1 MNIDLYGLN
10 IITIIVRILLAVL
23 IGGLVG
29 FERGMQNR
37 TAGLRTYILVC
48 LGSALVMMTNQYIS
62 DHLQAGGDPTRMGAQ
77 VISGIGFL
85 GAGTILVTSRNRV
98 TGLTTAA
105 GLWAAACVGLA
116 IGIGFYEG
124 AIAGGITILAV
135 MTLLRPLKR
144 VIQDK
149 AHKINCY
156 VVADSLLSFNQFLE
170 LCASLR
176 VNILDLQIEN
186 DVNTQSEEEEEG
198 EFAYFVAIDLASR
211 INKVEFLFKAR
222 NIPGIKY
229 VEDLEGE

>member
-1 MNIDLYGLN
+1 M
-10 IITIIVRILLAVL
+10 
-23 IGGLVG
+23 GGLVG
-29 FERGMQNR
+29 IERGMKNH

-48 LGSALVMMTNQYIS
+48 LGSALVMMTNQYIT

-98 TGLTTAA
+98 RGLTTAA

-124 AIAGGITILAV
+124 AIAGGIALLAV

-149 AHKINCY
+149 AQKVDIY
-156 VVADSLLSFNQFLE
+156 VVADSMLSFNHFLE
-170 LCASLR
+170 LCAGLR
-176 VNILDLQIEN
+176 VNILDLQIDN
-186 DVNTQSEEEEEG
+186 DTTIESHDEG
-198 EFAYFVAIDLASR
+198 EIVYFIAIDLNNRVS
-211 INKVEFLFKAR
+211 KFDFLTKAR
-222 NIPGIKY
+222 SIAGVKY
-229 VEDLEGE
+229 VEDLEVD